1 VSAMT
6 LAHGRTLDH
15 HPGPEHRDERNK
27 LYGIRRLLPETAA
40 VTANLQNVS
49 RFWQAGSFALDQGD
63 TGHCGG
69 FALANEAQSSPF
81 RVTGVNNDYAH
92 HAYYYAKDH
101 KFDPWGREDGTSTQ
115 AIMRVGTSIGVW
127 RGYAWSFSLADLR
140 LSLEV
145 GPTLCG
151 TVWRTDMFTP
161 NRDGVILPTGF
172 DEGGHL
178 WLLDGWYANFRGRSG
193 RSYGPCG
200 RLINSWG
207 AGWGVNR
214 RAVVPADGLADLVFG
229 TDGEAGVPVNRAWPT
244 VAP

>member
-1 VSAMT
+1 MSS
-6 LAHGRTLDH
+6 
-15 HPGPEHRDERNK
+15 PG
-27 LYGIRRLLPETAA
+27 GS
-40 VTANLQNVS
+40 VQNVS

-193 RSYGPCG
+193 KTYGALVGGLIGALLFPRTASPISFSARTG
-200 RLINSWG
+200 RLGFPLIGPGPLSPREG
-207 AGWGVNR
+207 G
-214 RAVVPADGLADLVFG
+214 
-229 TDGEAGVPVNRAWPT
+229 
-244 VAP
+244 